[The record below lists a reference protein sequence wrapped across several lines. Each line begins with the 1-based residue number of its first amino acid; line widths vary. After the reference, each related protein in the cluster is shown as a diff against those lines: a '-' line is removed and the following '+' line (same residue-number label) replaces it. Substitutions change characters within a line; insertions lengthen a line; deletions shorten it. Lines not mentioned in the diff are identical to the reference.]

1 MTNPC
6 DLLYEQ
12 WDWNVEPF
20 GLPPKHN
27 LWLLRKIKGKILSL
41 KEPTDGYILD
51 DGGGCGYLFNF
62 LSEKERKNY
71 VNLDVSIHLLKM
83 SKGHMVRGVA
93 ENLPFKEE
101 SFKLV
106 VSSEVLEHVN
116 DKIKTIKEIH
126 RVLKNSNSLILDT
139 PRVGCNKAWNKLRN
153 KLLYCALLPFAVP
166 SRLQYV
172 VTKKVRGRRIAIPK
186 GLRDEPSHE
195 EWLQDLMEEIGFK
208 VVFRSRVHVLWWWW
222 TYFPIW
228 LLEIMERRYSG
239 SELCHKLIFKAIK

>member
-1 MTNPC
+1 MTNPY

-20 GLPPKHN
+20 GLPPKHK
-27 LWLLRKIKGKILSL
+27 LWLSGKIKGKIASL

-71 VNLDVSIHLLKM
+71 VNLDVSIYLLKM
-83 SKGHMVRGVA
+83 SKGHRVRGIA

-101 SFKLV
+101 SFQLV

-116 DKIKTIKEIH
+116 NKVKSIKEMH
-126 RVLKNSNSLILDT
+126 RVLKNSKSLILDT
-139 PRVGCNKAWNKLRN
+139 PRAGCKKAWRTR
-153 KLLYCALLPFAVP
+153 KLLYYVLLLFGILT
-166 SRLQYV
+166 RLRYV
-172 VTKKVRGRRIAIPK
+172 VKTKVKCGRKITIPK
-186 GLRDEPSHE
+186 DLKDEPSDE
-195 EWLQDLMEEIGFK
+195 EWLMNTMEEIGFK
-208 VVFRSRVHVLWWWW
+208 VVFKSREHVLWWRW

-228 LLEIMERRYSG
+228 LLEIMERRYNG